1 MELRL
6 LWGPGTTVAAL
17 ASPPRCAFDFSSSP
31 LPLRLLLPQN
41 LASPGLSVTSYFVF
55 ESSLR
60 WTSEAGP
67 EMKIRVP
74 VLIWKVIPGNSRKRV
89 RL

>member
-1 MELRL
+1 MELSL
-6 LWGPGTTVAAL
+6 LWGPGAAVAAL

-31 LPLRLLLPQN
+31 LPLPLLLAQN
-41 LASPGLSVTSYFVF
+41 LASPGLSMTSCFIF

-60 WTSEAGP
+60 WTSEADP

-74 VLIWKVIPGNSRKRV
+74 VLIWKVIPGNCRKGV